1 MKQKLGLVMEGGA
14 MRGLFTAGVLD
25 VFLDEGITVDGAI
38 GVSAG
43 ATFGCNFLTKQK
55 GRALRY
61 CLRYVNDPR
70 FCSVP
75 SLLLTGDMFGAE
87 FCYHTIP
94 EQLDPIDNDA
104 FHQGG
109 VPFYIACTD
118 VRTGR
123 AVYHQCRD
131 LLDREELEWVR
142 ACASMPL
149 ASRIVHAGQYDMLDG
164 GISDSI
170 PLKYFEY
177 KGYQR
182 SIVILTQPADY
193 RKEPNSM
200 MPLVRKVYRNYPN
213 LIRAMERRHVIY
225 NKQLDHVREAEENGS
240 AFVIR
245 PPQKLPVSHITHDP
259 EKLREIYRIGRE
271 TALSVLPALR
281 EYLAALQSE

>member
-182 SIVILTQPADY
+182 NIVILTQPADY

-200 MPLVRKVYRNYPN
+200 MPLVRTVYRNYPN

-259 EKLREIYRIGRE
+259 EKLRAVYRIGRE

>member
-61 CLRYVNDPR
+61 CLRYVKDPR

-149 ASRIVHAGQYDMLDG
+149 ASRIVRAGQYDMLDG

-182 SIVILTQPADY
+182 NIVILTQPADY

-200 MPLVRKVYRNYPN
+200 MPLVRRVYRNYPN

-259 EKLREIYRIGRE
+259 EKLRAVYRIGRE

>member
-1 MKQKLGLVMEGGA
+1 MKQKLGLVLEGGA
-14 MRGLFTAGVLD
+14 MRGLFTSGVLD
-25 VFLDEGITVDGAI
+25 VFLDEGITADGVI

-61 CLRYVNDPR
+61 CLRYINDPR
-70 FCSVP
+70 FCSIP

-94 EQLDPIDNDA
+94 EQLDPIDNET
-104 FHQGG
+104 FQKCG

-118 VRTGR
+118 VHTGR

-131 LLDREELEWVR
+131 LLDREER

-149 ASRIVHAGQYDMLDG
+149 ASQIVRAGSYEMLDG

-177 KGYQR
+177 KGFR
-182 SIVILTQPADY
+182 RNIVILTQPKDYVKQPASMMKLARTVY
-193 RKEPNSM
+193 RK
-200 MPLVRKVYRNYPN
+200 YPA
-213 LIRAMERRHVIY
+213 LICAMERRHIMY
-225 NKQLDHVREAEENGS
+225 NRQTAHVREAEENGT

-245 PPQKLPVSHITHDP
+245 PPEKLPVSHVTHDP
-259 EKLREIYRIGRE
+259 DKLRAVYAIGRE
-271 TALSVLPALR
+271 TGLAVLPALR
-281 EYLAALQSE
+281 RFLAAEE